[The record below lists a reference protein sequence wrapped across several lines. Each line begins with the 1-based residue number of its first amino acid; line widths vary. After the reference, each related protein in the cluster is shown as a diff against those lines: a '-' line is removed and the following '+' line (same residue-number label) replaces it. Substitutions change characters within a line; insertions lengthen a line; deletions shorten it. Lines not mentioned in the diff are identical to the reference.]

1 MPMRK
6 ITIAVLLIAAM
17 TVPALAQTGA
27 PPAKITLEFDA
38 QQINLLGEALQ
49 SLPKR
54 VAYPFLADLQRQ
66 LNQKAE
72 AEKVA
77 ATEAAKKK
85 PEPKK

>member
-1 MPMRK
+1 MHMRK

-17 TVPALAQTGA
+17 TVPALAQSVT

-54 VAYPFLADLQRQ
+54 VADPFLADLQRQ

-77 ATEAAKKK
+77 AAEAAKKK

>member
-1 MPMRK
+1 MRK
-6 ITIAVLLIAAM
+6 ITISVLLIAAM
-17 TVPALAQTGA
+17 TVPALAQPVT

-38 QQINLLGEALQ
+38 AQINLLGEALQ

-54 VAYPFLADLQRQ
+54 VADPFLADLQRQ

-77 ATEAAKKK
+77 AAEAAKKK

>member
-1 MPMRK
+1 MRK

-17 TVPALAQTGA
+17 IAPALAQTA
-27 PPAKITLEFDA
+27 TPPAKITLEFDA

-54 VAYPFLADLQRQ
+54 VADPFLADLQRQ

-77 ATEAAKKK
+77 AAEAAKKK